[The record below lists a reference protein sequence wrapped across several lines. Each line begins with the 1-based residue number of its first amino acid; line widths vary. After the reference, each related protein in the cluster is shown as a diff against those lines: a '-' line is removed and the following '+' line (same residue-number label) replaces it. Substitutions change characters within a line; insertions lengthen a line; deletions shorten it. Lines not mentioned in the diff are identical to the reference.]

1 MPHLQLSAAEPF
13 GKVNERDETQKM
25 TASVLIS
32 LLTFALFSRCTVKLS
47 DSSDPPGSSTA
58 TPSETTEQTDLK
70 LLYLY
75 KGIGENKWF
84 DGMVF
89 IGFVGGEETK
99 DEMCSYLE
107 SSQCAEKYAFLCDAL
122 IGGAGGTELYTVVKN
137 KKKYRVFIY
146 QAEMIESGEY
156 NVQTDNSY

>member
-1 MPHLQLSAAEPF
+1 
-13 GKVNERDETQKM
+13 M
-25 TASVLIS
+25 TASALIP
-32 LLTFALFSRCTVKLS
+32 LLTFALFSRCTVKPS

-107 SSQCAEKYAFLCDAL
+107 TSQ
-122 IGGAGGTELYTVVKN
+122 
-137 KKKYRVFIY
+137 
-146 QAEMIESGEY
+146 
-156 NVQTDNSY
+156 